1 MYYASD
7 MFVRTV
13 RVKDK
18 DGIHREYVRLVEAY
32 WENGRSKQKVITSL
46 GRKDLLAPH
55 LDSLVRAISGKE
67 PASSLNEGEQ
77 TVRADQSASWG
88 TGLLVR
94 HLWKELGL
102 EEILDACE
110 GKPKRTDK
118 PRLSDRV
125 MALVANRLSDPGS
138 EHRLADWL
146 EKCFACDRKGNR
158 FLPEWKQQGRVRV
171 DLNWLQRWYRTLDEL
186 IVHKE
191 RIEADLFAGLR
202 TLFSME
208 VDMVFYDIT
217 STYFEGAGPTDLAKY
232 GYSRDEKP
240 QNRQVVVG
248 LVMIDGWPIAHHVF
262 AGNTQD
268 QTTVIGIVKDL
279 EKRFGLK
286 RVVFVGD
293 RGMITTDNV
302 NEIRNLGHGY
312 LMGLRRRRRE
322 QTYELIGRATGEWIE
337 CPAGIAATEA
347 GTPFKTKVQEVK
359 SDEPG
364 VRTFIVHS
372 EEREAYERAMRER
385 SMERTRVDMEKL
397 AKRVTSGKLK
407 SPEKIGEAAARA
419 LARNHGYRYY
429 GWELDQGK
437 FTFFEHPVHFV
448 REKAL
453 EGKYLIQT
461 EEKGLSPVE
470 AVQSYKE
477 LTEVESGFRQ
487 IKDVIELR
495 PIYHRTKERVQA
507 HIFIAALAFLLH
519 RTLEKKLKSAKP
531 PMSANDALRA
541 VETICVVDLLIGAK
555 HKQSTTAGSKR
566 ARQVLSALGITKT
579 NPPNISEQVEMAT

>member
-1 MYYASD
+1 

-268 QTTVIGIVKDL
+268 QTTVIGIVKD
-279 EKRFGLK
+279 
-286 RVVFVGD
+286 
-293 RGMITTDNV
+293 
-302 NEIRNLGHGY
+302 
-312 LMGLRRRRRE
+312 
-322 QTYELIGRATGEWIE
+322 
-337 CPAGIAATEA
+337 
-347 GTPFKTKVQEVK
+347 
-359 SDEPG
+359 
-364 VRTFIVHS
+364 
-372 EEREAYERAMRER
+372 
-385 SMERTRVDMEKL
+385 
-397 AKRVTSGKLK
+397 
-407 SPEKIGEAAARA
+407 
-419 LARNHGYRYY
+419 
-429 GWELDQGK
+429 
-437 FTFFEHPVHFV
+437 
-448 REKAL
+448 
-453 EGKYLIQT
+453 
-461 EEKGLSPVE
+461 
-470 AVQSYKE
+470 
-477 LTEVESGFRQ
+477 
-487 IKDVIELR
+487 
-495 PIYHRTKERVQA
+495 
-507 HIFIAALAFLLH
+507 
-519 RTLEKKLKSAKP
+519 
-531 PMSANDALRA
+531 
-541 VETICVVDLLIGAK
+541 
-555 HKQSTTAGSKR
+555 
-566 ARQVLSALGITKT
+566 
-579 NPPNISEQVEMAT
+579 